1 MIPFSTSA
9 MDQILAR
16 EPKMAI
22 SGPFPGIFRRKI
34 YKNPASS
41 RSAMGFSKPSWGVRR
56 GGGGRSKPPKFTFLP
71 LRLVFGSV

>member
-34 YKNPASS
+34 YKNPVSS
-41 RSAMGFSKPSWGVRR
+41 S
-56 GGGGRSKPPKFTFLP
+56 
-71 LRLVFGSV
+71 LVLSCLLTLYTAVMSFEILFPFRCV

>member
-34 YKNPASS
+34 RSPLDPAQAALSHRES
-41 RSAMGFSKPSWGVRR
+41 RR
-56 GGGGRSKPPKFTFLP
+56 GGGGSKPPEVHFLAASP
-71 LRLVFGSV
+71 GFWVGLT

>member
-34 YKNPASS
+34 RPPLDLDPAEAALSHRES
-41 RSAMGFSKPSWGVRR
+41 R
-56 GGGGRSKPPKFTFLP
+56 GGGGGLETPEVHFLAASP
-71 LRLVFGSV
+71 GFWVGLT